1 MTIRTPE
8 KEVRPYTIDP
18 TRRVPDILPAKY
30 PGRIGTGITVV
41 APGPS
46 GGGGL
51 CDIAQLDSDSLNRYL
66 RSKGGRNDLAED
78 IVKTILGHPVGAR
91 GD

>member
-8 KEVRPYTIDP
+8 KEIRPYTIDSN
-18 TRRVPDILPAKY
+18 RRVPDILPAKY

-41 APGPS
+41 V
-46 GGGGL
+46 GGSGGL
-51 CDIAQLDSDSLNRYL
+51 CDIGQLDLDSLNRYL

-78 IVKTILGHPVGAR
+78 IVKTILGHPVGQR